1 MSTITELPPLI
12 ASADVMALAREGCAA
27 NLRARGYPEEAEA
40 FERAQRDGAWA
51 MRHEVARLLGEAAS
65 APQ

>member
-1 MSTITELPPLI
+1 MSTITDLPPLA
-12 ASADVMALAREGCAA
+12 ASADVMALARESCAA

-40 FERAQRDGAWA
+40 FERAERDHSWSL
-51 MRHEVARLLGEAAS
+51 RHEVARLLGEVTS